1 MAGALPHMPD
11 MKKIAVYIA
20 FIVVLV
26 AAGFLTGISNQP
38 GPWFDGLVK
47 PAFQP
52 PNWLFAPVWTVL
64 YVMIAIAGARTWLA
78 GPTSPRM
85 GSWLTQIVL
94 NLMWSPAFFGLQNPV
109 LGLVVILPLLVSIF
123 AFMLVSWRK
132 DRVSAWLFVPY
143 AAWTSFATALNAS
156 IVLLN

>member
-1 MAGALPHMPD
+1 MPD

-38 GPWFDGLVK
+38 GPWFDSLVK

-64 YVMIAIAGARTWLA
+64 FVMIAVAGARTWLA

-85 GSWLTQIVL
+85 GLWATQIVL
-94 NLMWSPAFFGLQNPV
+94 NLLWSPAFFGLHNPT
-109 LGLVVILPLLVSIF
+109 LGLVVILPLLASIF
-123 AFMLVSWRK
+123 AFILVSWNK
-132 DRVSAWLFVPY
+132 DRVSALLFVPY
-143 AAWTSFATALNAS
+143 AAWTCFATALNAS